1 MPKHAFKFPAAVS
14 QAVRRHVER
23 AVQSVDAARFHQEPS
38 YTTSLLTRLEGIAYQ
53 GEHGVVKFTPA
64 VLPDRGAKS
73 AESRFGA
80 DFAITAT
87 ISDSR
92 IRIEKAILVQAKL
105 GYVEDL
111 DRQGLESLKLQ
122 IRKMRQIVKSPKVM
136 EIITNELF
144 RDPRVVSG
152 TRILAGQPFRSSRL
166 SEYFVGR
173 VLTTL
178 DGSTDPEAVD
188 AIKRG
193 DWDKLDVLA
202 SLEGD

>member
-1 MPKHAFKFPAAVS
+1 
-14 QAVRRHVER
+14 
-23 AVQSVDAARFHQEPS
+23 
-38 YTTSLLTRLEGIAYQ
+38 
-53 GEHGVVKFTPA
+53 
-64 VLPDRGAKS
+64 
-73 AESRFGA
+73 
-80 DFAITAT
+80 
-87 ISDSR
+87 
-92 IRIEKAILVQAKL
+92 
-105 GYVEDL
+105 
-111 DRQGLESLKLQ
+111 LESLKLQ